1 MSRDA
6 LTGSVPE
13 RPLWRRLAGSPA
25 VQLLLA
31 MVVLGGALVYWIE
44 SAGGVTALRDRFGL
58 FTAVIVV
65 PVHAI
70 VAISP
75 FPSEVI
81 AFGNGVLYGVWKG
94 TLLSWLGWMLAA
106 GTNYALV
113 RRAAADVNLDPA
125 FARLPRWLRRF
136 PVPHPIF
143 LIAGRWIPYGPQ
155 LISTAAGAFRVPFWR
170 FCWCTGVSIAPVALF
185 FAALASGLL
194 RL

>member
-1 MSRDA
+1 MSGDA
-6 LTGSVPE
+6 LTSGVPE
-13 RPLWRRLAGSPA
+13 RPLWRRLAGSPG

-31 MVVLGGALVYWIE
+31 MVLLGGALVSWIE
-44 SAGGVTALRDRFGL
+44 SVGGVTALRDRFGL
-58 FTAVIVV
+58 FTAVIVI

-81 AFGNGVLYGVWKG
+81 AFGNGALYGVWKG
-94 TLLSWLGWMLAA
+94 ALLSWLGWMLAA
-106 GTNYALV
+106 VTNYGLV
-113 RRAAADVNLDPA
+113 RRAAADVNLEPA

-136 PVPHPIF
+136 PVHHPIF

-155 LISTAAGAFRVPFWR
+155 LISTAAGAFRVPLWR
-170 FCWCTGVSIAPVALF
+170 FSWCTGVSIVPVALF